1 MKELSVRLRTVC
13 RLSAATI
20 AVASWAPLAHAQSQ
34 NSAQSPSAEQADTA
48 DDEAQAEDFG
58 DIVVTAQR
66 RDQRSQDVPI
76 AVSALNAEGLERD
89 NVRSLE
95 DLSAKVP
102 ALTTSNATSYGLS
115 PIAIRGISGA
125 AGGGNVF
132 ADEPVAVYVND
143 VYIFGPGSAVS
154 DLVDVESVQVLRGP
168 QGTLF
173 GRNSTAGAVL
183 VQTGQPTFELEGS
196 LSAEVSTLDER
207 RVAGVISG
215 PIIEDKLAARIA
227 VSHADRPG
235 YATNVLLGQRLGGSK
250 QTLVRGS
257 LTFKPSS
264 AFESNL
270 VFEYSDAEYHPVT
283 IYLADLRNINAV
295 SPFVPRPD
303 FDSAVENRS
312 FRYDNLQNS
321 FITTYFASWQN
332 SLDLGGVT
340 LRSITGYRYAKV
352 RGTQDSDGI
361 ELPLS
366 QNVSGGAPRELFSQ
380 ELIAS
385 GELGA
390 LRWTAGGYYARINAE
405 LDPFD
410 IQSGAFLSGLG
421 RNVRFQSHET
431 DNIYAVFA
439 DGTYGLTDRLSLTV
453 GGRYS
458 YEHKEYDNDVLITTV
473 RSGVD
478 AQNLGFTVPPGLI
491 GRPAGFV
498 LRDPP
503 YVESEESFKS
513 FTPRAVLDFQVNS
526 SVMLYASF
534 SKGYKSGGYN
544 AFFVPGNAT
553 DPVPTFDPEKIT
565 AYEVGLKS
573 DLFDR
578 FLRLN
583 LSAFHYDYKDL
594 QIRLGVPTGGV
605 AVDNAG
611 AARVNGVDLESI
623 LRFTPDFNVSFTG
636 SYIDAKFTEG
646 SVPGTPPGTYPLG
659 ADIPLAA
666 VDISGNRLTRAP
678 KYQFYTRAEYT
689 ANLGDFDLSLT
700 AAYRYQ
706 SRIFFLESN
715 QAAPTYQQ
723 PGWGQVDLRM
733 TATGISD
740 GITMSLFATNLTDKR
755 VLTQVASYSGLPQG
769 IPNEPRK
776 FGMQLRYS
784 FGQ

>member
-1 MKELSVRLRTVC
+1 MNKFSMHLKAAC
-13 RLSAATI
+13 KLSAA
-20 AVASWAPLAHAQSQ
+20 VAALTAWTPLAHAQSEDAAEAPA
-34 NSAQSPSAEQADTA
+34 SAPAEASGGDA
-48 DDEAQAEDFG
+48 EAGGFD

-66 RDQRSQDVPI
+66 RDERIQNVPI

-102 ALTTSNATSYGLS
+102 GLTTSNATSYGLS

-183 VQTGQPTFELEGS
+183 VQTGQPTFDLEGS
-196 LSAEVSTLDER
+196 LSAEVSSLDER
-207 RVAGVISG
+207 RIAGVLSG
-215 PIIEDKLAARIA
+215 PIIEDKLAARVA
-227 VSHADRPG
+227 VSYVDRPG
-235 YATNVLLGQRLGGSK
+235 YAKNVLLDQRLGGGK

-257 LTFKPSS
+257 LAFTPSS

-283 IYLADLRNINAV
+283 IHLADLRDIGAV

-303 FDSAVENRS
+303 FDSAVKNRS
-312 FRYDNLQNS
+312 FRYDNRQDS

-352 RGTQDSDGI
+352 RGQQDGDGI

-385 GELGA
+385 GETGA
-390 LRWTAGGYYARINAE
+390 LKWTAGGYYARINAE
-405 LDPFD
+405 IDPFD

-431 DNIYAVFA
+431 DDIYAVFA
-439 DGTYGLTDRLSLTV
+439 DGTYSLTDRLSLTV

-458 YEHKEYDNDVLITTV
+458 YERKKYDNDVLVTTV
-473 RSGVD
+473 RSGLD
-478 AQNLGFTVPPGLI
+478 AQALGFTVPPALL

-498 LRDPP
+498 LRDAP
-503 YVESEESFKS
+503 YVESKESFKS
-513 FTPRAVLDFQVNS
+513 FTPRAVLDYQLNPDVLF
-526 SVMLYASF
+526 YASF
-534 SKGYKSGGYN
+534 SKGYKSGGFN
-544 AFFVPGNAT
+544 AFYVPANAT

-565 AYEVGLKS
+565 AYEVGVKS

-623 LRFTPDFNVSFTG
+623 LRFTPNFNLSFTG

-646 SVPGTPPGTYPLG
+646 SIPGTPPGTYPLG
-659 ADIPLAA
+659 ADIPLED
-666 VDISGNRLTRAP
+666 VDITGNRLTRAP

-689 ANLGDFDLSLT
+689 KNVGDYDLSLS

-715 QAAPTYQQ
+715 QTAPTYQQ
-723 PGWGQVDLRM
+723 PGWGQVDLRL
-733 TATGISD
+733 TATGVD
-740 GITMSLFATNLTDKR
+740 NGITMSLFLTNLTNKR

-776 FGMQLRYS
+776 FGIQLRYN